1 MTRLHRFTTLLALAV
16 LLVACDGNGR
26 GSEAT
31 PTSTVLP
38 SPTQAP
44 TATAPAPTP
53 TVAIPNTAPATEIEL
68 PDGFAAYAV
77 ADGFYRPTSFS
88 LSPDGAVYVSQRH
101 GSVFRLQDNDGDGI
115 FEQRSS
121 FAGGFGDITGIVLA
135 PQGALYV
142 SSTGRVTSV
151 RDTDGDTVSDTAQDI
166 IPNLPNGLHQNNGL
180 VFGPDGKL
188 YLTNG
193 STCDECEEADER
205 SGTILRANPDGSDLH
220 VYARGMRNPY
230 DLVFDSG
237 GRLWATDNGS
247 DAPCATI
254 DELNLI
260 EETGDYGWPY
270 GAGCDPYQSG
280 TPPAANLGL
289 HTASTGIDQ
298 YKGEHFPA
306 GYSGNLFVTL
316 WGSFVYEP
324 QLPQGANLLRVAIA
338 EGPEAPQATVL
349 PFATG
354 FQHPIDVV
362 MDRDGTLLVLDYGE
376 GSEDDTSGRLYR
388 IVYTGG

>member
-1 MTRLHRFTTLLALAV
+1 MIRPHPYIALVALAV
-16 LLVACDGNGR
+16 LLVACDGDG
-26 GSEAT
+26 GGPEAT
-31 PTSTVLP
+31 ATSTAKP
-38 SPTQAP
+38 SPTHAP

-53 TVAIPNTAPATEIEL
+53 TVAIPNTAAASEIEL

-77 ADGFYRPTSFS
+77 ADGFYRATSIA
-88 LSPDGAVYVSQRH
+88 LSPDGAIYVSERH

-115 FEQRSS
+115 FEQRSL
-121 FAGGFGDITGIVLA
+121 FASGFGDITGIALA
-135 PQGALYV
+135 PEGLLYV
-142 SSTGRVTSV
+142 SSTGRVTTV
-151 RDTDGDTVSDTAQDI
+151 RDMDGDTVSDTAQDI
-166 IPNLPNGLHQNNGL
+166 IPNLPTGLHQNNGL

-205 SGTILRANPDGSDLH
+205 SGTILQANPDGSDLR
-220 VYARGMRNPY
+220 VYARGLRNPY
-230 DLVFDSG
+230 DLVFDSS

-247 DAPCATI
+247 DAPCGTI

-260 EETGDYGWPY
+260 EDSGDYGWPY

-280 TPPAANLGL
+280 TPPVANLGL
-289 HTASTGIDQ
+289 HTASTGIDH
-298 YKGEHFPA
+298 YDGEHFPA
-306 GYSGNLFVTL
+306 EYRGNLFVTL

-324 QLPQGANLLRVAIA
+324 ELPQGANLLRIAIG
-338 EGPEAPQATVL
+338 EGPQATVL
-349 PFATG
+349 PFASG
-354 FQHPIDVV
+354 FLHPIDVV

-376 GSEDDTSGRLYR
+376 GSADDRSGTLYR